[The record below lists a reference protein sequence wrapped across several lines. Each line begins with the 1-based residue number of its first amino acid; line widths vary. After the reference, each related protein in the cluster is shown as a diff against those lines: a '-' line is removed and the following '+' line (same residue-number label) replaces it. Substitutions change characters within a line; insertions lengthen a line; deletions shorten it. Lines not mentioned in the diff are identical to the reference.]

1 MKTNMKYTTLA
12 LLSASLLSAPLA
24 FAEENAVASGVKKA
38 LSDSTVKLSFRAR
51 YEGVDEDNTYD
62 NASALTLKSRITVNT
77 GSFKGFSAGVE
88 VDNVTDII
96 DNYNSTTNG
105 ETEYSKVVDPTGTDI
120 NQFFLKYST
129 DSFSATAGR
138 QRILHNNQRFVGG
151 VGWRQNEQTY
161 DGYRFQVNPAK
172 GLSVDYSYVYNVNRI
187 FGPDGGAKP
196 ADLHGQFH
204 LLNTGY
210 KINKDHKVN
219 AYAYLLDFDTLASAS
234 TDTYGVS
241 YNGKF
246 GPVMVNAAYA
256 TQSEAGDNTKD
267 FSADYYNFEV
277 GTKVSSVTL
286 LAGIESL
293 GSDNDVAFSTPLATL
308 HKFQGFADKFLA
320 TPGKGIEDIY
330 VTAKTKV
337 NGIKLSATYHDLSSD
352 VDGIDYGSE
361 IDVAAAYAINKNYSV
376 LVKLASFSSDNADY
390 VDTDKLWVQVAAKF

>member
-1 MKTNMKYTTLA
+1 MKTNIKYTSLA

-77 GSFKGFSAGVE
+77 GSFEGFSAGVE

-105 ETEYSKVVDPTGTDI
+105 ETEYSKVVDPTGTDV

-172 GLSVDYSYVYNVNRI
+172 GFSADYSYIYNVNRI
-187 FGPDGGAKP
+187 FGPDSPA

-210 KINKDHKVN
+210 KINKEHKIN
-219 AYAYLLDFDTLASAS
+219 AYAYLLDFDTKAGWS

-256 TQSEAGDNTKD
+256 TQSEAGDNTAD

-308 HKFQGFADKFLA
+308 HKFQGFADKFL
-320 TPGKGIEDIY
+320 TTNKDGIEDIY

-352 VDGIDYGSE
+352 VGNTDFGTE

-376 LVKLASFSSDNADY
+376 LVKLASFSSDNATY

>member
-1 MKTNMKYTTLA
+1 MKTNIKYTSLA
-12 LLSASLLSAPLA
+12 LLSASILAAPLA
-24 FAEENAVASGVKKA
+24 FAEETSVASGVKKA
-38 LSDSTVKLSFRAR
+38 LSDSTVKLNFRAR
-51 YEGVDEDNTYD
+51 YEGVDEDNDLD

-77 GSFKGFSAGVE
+77 GSFEGFSAGLE

-105 ETEYSKVVDPTGTDI
+105 ETEYSKVVDPTGTDV

-129 DSFSATAGR
+129 DNFSATAGR
-138 QRILHNNQRFVGG
+138 QRILHSNQRFVGG

-172 GLSVDYSYVYNVNRI
+172 GFSVDYSYVYNVNRI
-187 FGPDGGAKP
+187 FGPDSP
-196 ADLHGQFH
+196 ASDLHGQFH

-210 KINKDHKVN
+210 KINKDHKIN
-219 AYAYLLDFDTLASAS
+219 AYAYLLDFDTAAGLS
-234 TDTYGVS
+234 TDTYGMS

-256 TQSEAGDNTKD
+256 TQSEAGDNTND
-267 FSADYYNFEV
+267 FSADYYNVEL

-293 GSDNDVAFSTPLATL
+293 GSDNGVGFSTPLATL
-308 HKFQGFADKFLA
+308 HKFQGFADKFLG
-320 TPGKGIEDIY
+320 TPGEGVEDIY
-330 VTAKTKV
+330 FTAKTKV

-361 IDVAAAYAINKNYSV
+361 IDVAAAYAFNKNYSV
-376 LVKLASFSSDNADY
+376 LVKLASYSADD
-390 VDTDKLWVQVAAKF
+390 VGTDTDKLWVQVAAKF

>member
-1 MKTNMKYTTLA
+1 MKTNMKYSTLA

-38 LSDSTVKLSFRAR
+38 LSDSTVKVSFRAR
-51 YEGVDEDNTYD
+51 YEGVDEDNALD

-77 GSFKGFSAGVE
+77 GSFEGFSAGVE

-105 ETEYSKVVDPTGTDI
+105 ETEYSKVVDPTGTDV

-172 GLSVDYSYVYNVNRI
+172 GLSVDYSYIYNVNRI
-187 FGPDGGAKP
+187 FGPDSPA

-210 KINKDHKVN
+210 KINKDHKIN
-219 AYAYLLDFDTLASAS
+219 AYAYLLDFDAAASAGLS

-256 TQSEAGDNTKD
+256 TQSEAGDNAND

-293 GSDNDVAFSTPLATL
+293 GSDNGVGFSTPLATL
-308 HKFQGFADKFLA
+308 HKFQGFADKFLG
-320 TPGKGIEDIY
+320 TPSEGIEDVY
-330 VTAKTKV
+330 FTAKTKV

-361 IDVAAAYAINKNYSV
+361 IDVAAGYAFNKNYSV
-376 LVKLASFSSDNADY
+376 LVKLASYSADDQGT
-390 VDTDKLWVQVAAKF
+390 DTDKLWVQVAAKF